1 MYIKRLENKRVFL
14 SLLMGLF
21 LILLMGLF
29 LISGKI
35 VYASDKDVE
44 VPLVIQ
50 QHFEY
55 NYF

>member
-1 MYIKRLENKRVFL
+1 
-14 SLLMGLF
+14 
-21 LILLMGLF
+21 MGLF

-50 QHFEY
+50 QHFDDQSGTLNKTEKTGTY
-55 NYF
+55 TISRRW